1 MVVSQFL
8 QKANSFYDKLNVFYI
23 RAFHVDE
30 CLLCSYSLRTSVCGR
45 EREKERKAGC
55 VRVRGQVLVA
65 VGESS
70 LPLHDSLR
78 QH

>member
-30 CLLCSYSLRTSVCGR
+30 CLLCSYSLRTSVCVG
-45 EREKERKAGC
+45 EKERKAGYE
-55 VRVRGQVLVA
+55 RVRGQVLVA